1 MKYFTFTI
9 DDNIRFLKE
18 LTEKDY
24 GSIFDHPYMAM
35 LLSLHKTFDAAVQLN
50 LFYRD
55 GDFTGKDRDK
65 VDLNKYFNLSMMT
78 DRYKAE
84 WKANSDWIKMS
95 FHSDRN
101 NVRPYLDSA
110 YGEVFEDC
118 RKVQDEIVRFAGEKS
133 LARTTTVH
141 YCACK
146 NDLISAVKDCGVI
159 GLLGLYG
166 TDAEPRYSYDCSA
179 DAARKGRRG
188 EIFSENGMFFAG
200 IDIVLNMFDT
210 EEIMRR
216 LDALQ
221 DRDMIKVMI
230 HEQFFYSDYS
240 RYQPDFRQ
248 KIDRTFTFLL
258 QHGYKS
264 AFYED
269 LICGT

>member
-118 RKVQDEIVRFAGEKS
+118 SF
-133 LARTTTVH
+133 
-141 YCACK
+141 
-146 NDLISAVKDCGVI
+146 
-159 GLLGLYG
+159 
-166 TDAEPRYSYDCSA
+166 
-179 DAARKGRRG
+179 
-188 EIFSENGMFFAG
+188 
-200 IDIVLNMFDT
+200 
-210 EEIMRR
+210 
-216 LDALQ
+216 
-221 DRDMIKVMI
+221 
-230 HEQFFYSDYS
+230 
-240 RYQPDFRQ
+240 
-248 KIDRTFTFLL
+248 
-258 QHGYKS
+258 
-264 AFYED
+264 
-269 LICGT
+269 